1 MLSFMCLEQAMDSK
15 CIVNIQN
22 SEEDPRVSRKYDT
35 YDFLNMQWD
44 TGTVGMLSP
53 ICERYGDG
61 KLSVRSAL
69 HSAHTQGPGIRLD
82 WKNAVVV
89 PMLDRHGAVTGL
101 VLAINKPAYKGWFT
115 KEDEYFVKTLS
126 MMAGLEDILKNTQG
140 DLNNAVSLRRNFIKD
155 AADCIYRSSQNI
167 TSTKAFVDDALTS
180 ILRATKAHY
189 GAVYLI
195 HPRAEGQATKYDSLG
210 SVSNEK
216 RKKSL
221 PWTVMET
228 GSPINLASAR

>member
-1 MLSFMCLEQAMDSK
+1 MCLEQAIDSK

-22 SEEDPRVSRKYDT
+22 SQEDPRVSPEHDT
-35 YDFLNMQWD
+35 FDFLNVHWD
-44 TGTVGMLSP
+44 VGTVGLLSP
-53 ICERYGDG
+53 ISERYGDG
-61 KLSVRSAL
+61 KLSVRNAL
-69 HSAHTQGPGIRLD
+69 HTHTQGPGIRLD
-82 WKNAVVV
+82 WKNALVV
-89 PMLDRHGAVTGL
+89 PMLSLSGAVTGL
-101 VLAINKPAYKGWFT
+101 VLAINKPAYKGWFM
-115 KEDEYFVKTLS
+115 EEEEYLVKTLS
-126 MMAGLEDILKNTQG
+126 MMAGLEDIFKTTQG
-140 DLNNAVSLRRNFIKD
+140 DLNNAVSLRRNIIKD
-155 AADCIYRSSQNI
+155 AADCIYRSSQNL
-167 TSTKAFVDDALTS
+167 TSIKEFVDDALTS

-221 PWTVMET
+221 PWTVLET